1 MGNLFWDIF
10 FTEENNELEKLSLK
24 EILKAMIK
32 GETTIADLEKIMENK
47 MAKKKFLHLIE
58 KKQCAKRLE
67 LGKGNLSIDV
77 QKETIE
83 YGTFYNKLENLTSNT
98 MTVGKG
104 LLGKK
109 RVRLASPS
117 CDSPTKLESLL
128 DSQGQNYPPSFS
140 KGKRF
145 KRYSLFTDSR

>member
-58 KKQCAKRLE
+58 KK
-67 LGKGNLSIDV
+67 
-77 QKETIE
+77 
-83 YGTFYNKLENLTSNT
+83 
-98 MTVGKG
+98 
-104 LLGKK
+104 
-109 RVRLASPS
+109 
-117 CDSPTKLESLL
+117 
-128 DSQGQNYPPSFS
+128 
-140 KGKRF
+140 
-145 KRYSLFTDSR
+145 